1 MLVQN
6 FVHIL
11 VHSERSLGKLGS
23 KLGSKLGP
31 PGLNPARQKL
41 GWFEWEW
48 SKKFILEVKTVKTR
62 KNTEWCENLSKS
74 TMIWDHGTLCKLMDL
89 HASLFNNSMQA
100 YETACKLM

>member
-1 MLVQN
+1 MSVQN
-6 FVHIL
+6 FVHNL

-48 SKKFILEVKTVKTR
+48 SKKFILEVKTR

-74 TMIWDHGTLCKLMDL
+74 TTIWDQTVLFITLEMRFFK
-89 HASLFNNSMQA
+89 NIK
-100 YETACKLM
+100 T

>member
-1 MLVQN
+1 M
-6 FVHIL
+6 
-11 VHSERSLGKLGS
+11 VHSEQSLGKLRS

-74 TMIWDHGTLCKLMDL
+74 TTIWNQTVSSITLARNEFFQKFQ
-89 HASLFNNSMQA
+89 SP
-100 YETACKLM
+100 E

>member
-1 MLVQN
+1 M
-6 FVHIL
+6 
-11 VHSERSLGKLGS
+11 GKLRS

-41 GWFEWEW
+41 GGFEWEW

-74 TMIWDHGTLCKLMDL
+74 TTIWDQTVCRVLNEVLNEVSPNFVHCEPR
-89 HASLFNNSMQA
+89 
-100 YETACKLM
+100 YERSFELT

>member
-1 MLVQN
+1 MSVQN
-6 FVHIL
+6 FVHNL
-11 VHSERSLGKLGS
+11 VHSEQSLGKLGS

-41 GWFEWEW
+41 GWFELEW

-74 TMIWDHGTLCKLMDL
+74 TTIWDQTV
-89 HASLFNNSMQA
+89 LFINHNSG
-100 YETACKLM
+100 